1 MISRIGKCYHLFA
14 PQNTTWHCFYP
25 INPKSLA
32 KIYIGIGNKVLTIS
46 SSKSVR
52 PSSRESS
59 QRILLEKRWPV
70 MQSEKR
76 FSTQLYSSG
85 IPISIYNGT
94 PIVEETIRL
103 GTAPTTTT
111 TLKNNWFYKQNY
123 SPARISHFL
132 LHLFHVH
139 RTTSI
144 WNLLMRPGHEQR
156 PRIFLSLFEAG

>member
-85 IPISIYNGT
+85 IPISIYNGI

-111 TLKNNWFYKQNY
+111 TLNKNY

-144 WNLLMRPGHEQR
+144 WNLPMQPGHEQR

>member
-1 MISRIGKCYHLFA
+1 
-14 PQNTTWHCFYP
+14 
-25 INPKSLA
+25 
-32 KIYIGIGNKVLTIS
+32 
-46 SSKSVR
+46 
-52 PSSRESS
+52 
-59 QRILLEKRWPV
+59 

-85 IPISIYNGT
+85 ISISIYNGI
-94 PIVEETIRL
+94 PIEEETIRL

-123 SPARISHFL
+123 SPARISLFL

-144 WNLLMRPGHEQR
+144 
-156 PRIFLSLFEAG
+156 